1 MVRGTL
7 CVGILK
13 MFEQHLATFK
23 WQKLSEINELE
34 KQSMTFSICV
44 FGPKKLC
51 GLFVDSYTTSPFTQ
65 AIICKSCF
73 SSISRL
79 AKLSTNSC
87 HENSSMTGTAT
98 MTGIRPFQIL
108 LGNFLATFRILSNF
122 FVREQLLATFR
133 KTSTFL
139 VTFWLF

>member
-1 MVRGTL
+1 MVRVTL
-7 CVGILK
+7 CVEILK
-13 MFEQHLATFK
+13 MFERHFATFK
-23 WQKLSEINELE
+23 WQKLSVTVELE
-34 KQSMTFSICV
+34 KQSLTFSTFV
-44 FGPKKLC
+44 FGPKKLF
-51 GLFVDSYTTSPFTQ
+51 GLFIDSYTTSPFTQ

-73 SSISRL
+73 SSKSRL
-79 AKLSTNSC
+79 TKLSTNSC
-87 HENSSMTGTAT
+87 HENSR

>member
-1 MVRGTL
+1 MAEVVRNRWTWKA
-7 CVGILK
+7 IHDFFH
-13 MFEQHLATFK
+13 MRFWPE
-23 WQKLSEINELE
+23 
-34 KQSMTFSICV
+34 
-44 FGPKKLC
+44 KLC

-73 SSISRL
+73 CSISRL

-108 LGNFLATFRILSNF
+108 LGNFLATFRIFSNF

-139 VTFWLF
+139 VTFWLFWTKITPFFEINKLKFLG

>member
-1 MVRGTL
+1 
-7 CVGILK
+7 
-13 MFEQHLATFK
+13 MFERHLATFK
-23 WQKLSEINELE
+23 WQKLFEIDELE

-44 FGPKKLC
+44 FGPKKLPVC

-87 HENSSMTGTAT
+87 QENSSMTGTAT

-108 LGNFLATFRILSNF
+108 LGNFLGTFRIFSNF